1 MPIQHALIRTLAI
14 AALLGLGIP
23 SAQTAPTSF
32 TVRSVV
38 VMQDGQWHAMQTQD
52 VSAAQCARFRLT
64 NQAALRW
71 FRRARDVTEHAWRE
85 ELDWTPCSAAGT
97 LVTGDGRSLP
107 WQLDQAGRAQVTLSP
122 TVSVYLGGPE
132 LPFRR

>member
-1 MPIQHALIRTLAI
+1 MPVHRAFLILA
-14 AALLGLGIP
+14 AAVLLGLGLP
-23 SAQTAPTSF
+23 AAQAAPTSF
-32 TVRSVV
+32 TVRSVIV
-38 VMQDGQWHAMQTQD
+38 VQDGQWHAMQTQD
-52 VSAAQCARFRLT
+52 ASAAQCARFRLT

-71 FRRARDVTEHAWRE
+71 FRRAREVTEHAWRE

-97 LVTGDGRSLP
+97 LVTGDGHTLA

-122 TVSVYLGGPE
+122 TVSAYLGGPE

>member
-1 MPIQHALIRTLAI
+1 
-14 AALLGLGIP
+14 
-23 SAQTAPTSF
+23 
-32 TVRSVV
+32 
-38 VMQDGQWHAMQTQD
+38 MQTQD
-52 VSAAQCARFRLT
+52 VSAAQCARFHLT

-71 FRRARDVTEHAWRE
+71 FRRAREVTEHAWRE

-107 WQLDQAGRAQVTLSP
+107 WQLDQAGRAEIMLTP